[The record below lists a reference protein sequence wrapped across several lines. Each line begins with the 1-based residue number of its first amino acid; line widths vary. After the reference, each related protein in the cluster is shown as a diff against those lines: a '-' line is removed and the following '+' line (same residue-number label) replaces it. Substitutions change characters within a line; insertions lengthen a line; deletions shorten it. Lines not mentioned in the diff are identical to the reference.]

1 MPYLTMSQ
9 AIQNVIWPEC
19 VTLRAL
25 LEATPTIDTAAALA
39 ALAKIEN
46 VTGNPAVG
54 RNPSIGWHG

>member
-1 MPYLTMSQ
+1 MSQ
-9 AIQNVIWPEC
+9 AIQYVIWPEC

-25 LEATPTIDTAAALA
+25 LEATPPIDTAAALA

-54 RNPSIGWHG
+54 RDPSIGWHG